1 MTCPAEGSRCQLT
14 GSDVQG
20 CVLCL
25 VPCVHNDSSSHQ
37 DLQDLRLAKGSCVV
51 QGAAVLLQAAQ
62 RLQQGQY
69 RLEDQLHTRQ
79 HVLSE
84 LQQGQCRLGNQLPC
98 KEACPV

>member
-51 QGAAVLLQAAQ
+51 QG
-62 RLQQGQY
+62 QY